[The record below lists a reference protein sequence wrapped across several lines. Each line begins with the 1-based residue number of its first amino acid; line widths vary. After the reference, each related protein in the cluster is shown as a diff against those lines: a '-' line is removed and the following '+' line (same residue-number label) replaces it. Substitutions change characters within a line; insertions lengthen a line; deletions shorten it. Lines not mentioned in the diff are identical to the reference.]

1 MNILAN
7 IKPTDPIRPFFNV
20 GGGFDIPTG
29 YYVTGKYGDSILCG
43 GVPHITGICGPG
55 NSFKSTLSHFF
66 KLRVLERYMP
76 SLACDYD
83 TEGTVNMTRIKSL
96 AQQNAPKMLANGGFD
111 DPERYVLTNV
121 EMYDGGD
128 FFEAI
133 KTALNERAKAGKK
146 IDTPFIDP
154 RTKQPIGV
162 FPPAL
167 INVDSFSLFQ
177 TKNVLKMQEDAEI
190 GTSDQN
196 MIFMRDGVAKT
207 QMLSELPALTS
218 RTGAQ
223 FFLTAHL
230 GQQHSLDPRQ
240 PPEKKLAFLKADKK
254 IKGVTEK
261 FLFVTNN
268 LWMCDKVQPLIN
280 DTTKAPEF
288 PRNQE
293 DDMRGD
299 TDLVMIRVTN
309 LRPKSGA
316 AGIPIEVI
324 ASQREGIL
332 PSMTEFWNIKRLNKD
347 YGIVG
352 NNRNYSL
359 VLLPEVSLSRTTVRG
374 KIDSDAKLRRALE
387 ITNEMCQFFNIYP
400 DIDKDI
406 ACTPEMLF
414 NDLIKMGYTWD
425 QLLNTRGYWTFDHYN
440 RKQELMP
447 LTTLD
452 LLNMRAKLYT
462 PWWLTDKPKE
472 VSNPGSTIVE
482 IKESVN
488 TSATTIELE
497 AA

>member
-29 YYVTGKYGDSILCG
+29 YYVTGIYGDSLLCG
-43 GVPHITGICGPG
+43 GIPHITGICGPG

-83 TEGTVNMTRIKSL
+83 TEGTVNLTRIKTL
-96 AQQNAPKMLANGGFD
+96 AQQNAPQMLADGGFD

-146 IDTPFIDP
+146 IETPFIDP

-167 INVDSFSLFQ
+167 VNVDSFSLFQ
-177 TKNVLKMQEDAEI
+177 TKNVLKMQEAAEI

-288 PRNQE
+288 PRNSE

-316 AGIPIEVI
+316 AGIPMEVI

-332 PSMTEFWNIKRLNKD
+332 PSLTEFWNIKRINKD
-347 YGIVG
+347 YGFEG
-352 NNRNYSL
+352 NNRNYNL
-359 VLLPEVSLSRTTVRG
+359 AILPEVSLSRTTVRG
-374 KIDSDAKLRRALE
+374 KIDSDPKLRRALE
-387 ITNEMCQFFNIYP
+387 ITSEMCQFFNIYP
-400 DIDKDI
+400 DIDKSI
-406 ACTPEMLF
+406 ACTPKQLYD
-414 NDLIKMGYTWD
+414 DLKAMGYDWD
-425 QLLNTRGYWTFDHYN
+425 QLLNTRAFWTFDHYN
-440 RKQELMP
+440 RKQPMKP

-452 LLNMRAKLYT
+452 LLNMRAKLYN
-462 PWWLTDKPKE
+462 PWWMTEKPQQ
-472 VSNPGSTIVE
+472 VTNAGSTIVE
-482 IKESVN
+482 LKE
-488 TSATTIELE
+488 TTTPSLE
-497 AA
+497 TEQAA

>member
-1 MNILAN
+1 MNLLAN

-20 GGGFDIPTG
+20 GAGFDILTG

-55 NSFKSTLSHFF
+55 NSFKSTLAHFF
-66 KLRVLERYMP
+66 KLRTLERYLP

-83 TEGTVNMTRIKSL
+83 TEGTVNIERIKTL
-96 AQQNAPKMLANGGFD
+96 AAQNAPKMLANGGFD
-111 DPERYVLTNV
+111 DPERYILTNV

-128 FFEAI
+128 FFDTI
-133 KTALNERAKAGKK
+133 KEALNERAKAGKK
-146 IDTPFIDP
+146 IETPFLDP
-154 RTKQPIGV
+154 RTKLPINIY
-162 FPPAL
+162 PPAA
-167 INVDSFSLFQ
+167 ITVDSFSLFQ
-177 TKNVLKMQEDAEI
+177 TKNVLKMQENAEI
-190 GTSDQN
+190 GTSEQN

-268 LWMCDKVQPLIN
+268 LWMCDRVSPLIN

-288 PRNQE
+288 PRNTD
-293 DDMRGD
+293 DDMKGD

-316 AGIPIEVI
+316 AGIPMEVI
-324 ASQREGIL
+324 ASQSEGIL
-332 PSMTEFWNIKRLNKD
+332 ASMTEFWNIKRINKD
-347 YGIVG
+347 FGFEG
-352 NNRNYSL
+352 NVRNYAL
-359 VLLPEVSLSRTTVRG
+359 NLLPDVSLSRTTVRG
-374 KIDSDAKLRRALE
+374 KIKENEQLRRALE
-387 ITNEMCQFFNIYP
+387 ITNEMCQHFNIHP
-400 DIDKDI
+400 DIDKDLL
-406 ACTPEMLF
+406 CTPKQLF
-414 NDLIKMGYTWD
+414 DDLRAKGYDWD
-425 QLLNTRGYWTFDHYN
+425 TLLNTRGFWTFDHYST
-440 RKQELMP
+440 KHDKMP

-452 LLNMRAKLYT
+452 LLNIRAGLYT
-462 PWWLTDKPKE
+462 PWWMKDKPTISDKAGTKVQVIKETATADEKE
-472 VSNPGSTIVE
+472 V
-482 IKESVN
+482 
-488 TSATTIELE
+488 A
-497 AA
+497 

>member
-7 IKPTDPIRPFFNV
+7 IKPTDPVRPFFNV

-66 KLRVLERYMP
+66 KLRVLERYLP
-76 SLACDYD
+76 AIACDYD
-83 TEGTVNMTRIKSL
+83 TEGTVNLERIKSL
-96 AQQNAPKMLANGGFD
+96 AEENAPTLLARGGFD
-111 DPERYVLTNV
+111 DPNRYVLTNV
-121 EMYDGGD
+121 EMYDGGE
-128 FFEAI
+128 FFDTMKE
-133 KTALNERAKAGKK
+133 ALNERLKSGKK
-146 IDTPFIDP
+146 IETPFLDP
-154 RTKQPIGV
+154 RTKQPINI

-167 INVDSFSLFQ
+167 VNVDSFSLFQ
-177 TKNVLKMQEDAEI
+177 TKNVLKMQDENEI
-190 GTSDQN
+190 GDSGQN

-288 PRNQE
+288 PRNSE
-293 DDMRGD
+293 DDMKGD

-316 AGIPIEVI
+316 AGIPMEVI
-324 ASQREGIL
+324 ASQSEGIL
-332 PSMTEFWNIKRLNKD
+332 PSMTEFWNIKRINKD
-347 YGIVG
+347 YGIEG
-352 NNRNYSL
+352 NVRNYAL
-359 VLLPEVSLSRTTVRG
+359 NILPEVSLSRTTVRG
-374 KIDSDAKLRRALE
+374 KINDNPHLRRALE
-387 ITNEMCQFFNIYP
+387 ITNEMCQYFNIHP
-400 DIDKDI
+400 DIDKDLF
-406 ACTPEMLF
+406 CTPKQLYD
-414 NDLIKMGYTWD
+414 DLKAKGYEWD
-425 QLLNTRGYWTFDHYN
+425 MILKTRGYWTFDHYST
-440 RKQELMP
+440 KHEQMP

-452 LLNMRAKLYT
+452 LLNMRAGLYS
-462 PWWLTDKPKE
+462 PWWLKDKPK
-472 VSNPGSTIVE
+472 VSPNAGTKVAE
-482 IKESVN
+482 IKE
-488 TSATTIELE
+488 TATPDEKE
-497 AA
+497 AV